1 MAHTVNTFY
10 RVNSSE
16 TTQHTV
22 HCQTLDMIM
31 FQIIVIPI
39 QYGLTQKRKLYQ
51 VNLDFIYLFPEIVNL
66 FVTSF

>member
-1 MAHTVNTFY
+1 
-10 RVNSSE
+10 
-16 TTQHTV
+16 
-22 HCQTLDMIM
+22 MIM

-51 VNLDFIYLFPEIVNL
+51 MNLNFIYLFPKIVNL